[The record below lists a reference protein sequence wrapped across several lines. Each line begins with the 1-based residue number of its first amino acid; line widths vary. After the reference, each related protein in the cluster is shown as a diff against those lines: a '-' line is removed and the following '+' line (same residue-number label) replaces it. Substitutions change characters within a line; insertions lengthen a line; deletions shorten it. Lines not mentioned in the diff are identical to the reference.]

1 MAKPTSTVGFV
12 ILFWAKEMK
21 FLVVGDSK
29 DLSQTIPLILKV
41 RWPDLSLIHATEAR
55 EAVNLI
61 HGEQPDV
68 VVLHLD
74 SALVDCFDLIAQ
86 IRGFSDVPL
95 VVFSDSNDVVDKVRA
110 LEMGADDYIA
120 QPYMPMEFIAR
131 VNAILRRCSPSYN
144 GRPVSFLNGKLSIN
158 YASYQIHVSGKPVK
172 LTPIEYK
179 ILCQLAKNVGSVVS
193 SADLLNNVWG
203 PNYQADHEF
212 LKKYIFRI
220 RSKIEENPANP
231 EIIRTERG
239 VGYSLAKVL

>member
-1 MAKPTSTVGFV
+1 MAKPTSKVGFA
-12 ILFWAKEMK
+12 ILFWGKEMK
-21 FLVVGDSK
+21 ILIVSDSK

-41 RWPDLSLIHATEAR
+41 RWPELSLVHATEAR

-61 HGEQPDV
+61 HGEQPDLV
-68 VVLHLD
+68 ILHLN
-74 SALVDCFDLIAQ
+74 STLVDCFDLIAQ

-131 VNAILRRCSPSYN
+131 VNAILRRCSLYN

-158 YASYQIHVSGKPVK
+158 YATYQVHVSGKPVK
-172 LTPIEYK
+172 LTSIEYK
-179 ILCQLAKNVGSVVS
+179 ILCHLAKNVGSVAS

-239 VGYSLAKVL
+239 VGYTLAKAL